1 MIISRACV
9 DIQMAQKN
17 EVKDKVQLVYC
28 SLLPLLYEI
37 YAWWHW
43 HYSYMCEMDGTVYI
57 VEANFSLFHST
68 IRDNHVSTIRDIH
81 VESTK

>member
-37 YAWWHW
+37 YA
-43 HYSYMCEMDGTVYI
+43 
-57 VEANFSLFHST
+57 
-68 IRDNHVSTIRDIH
+68 
-81 VESTK
+81 